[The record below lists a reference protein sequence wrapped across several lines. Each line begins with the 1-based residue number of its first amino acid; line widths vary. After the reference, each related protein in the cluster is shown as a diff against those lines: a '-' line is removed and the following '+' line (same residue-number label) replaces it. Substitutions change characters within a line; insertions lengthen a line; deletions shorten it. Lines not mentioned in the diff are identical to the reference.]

1 MFLRYAF
8 KGPARINHTLPTDH
22 KVVVTFPWLLG
33 LIEGDGSFSFNKL
46 VPRLTIQ
53 LNYRQEYVLKAILE
67 FFGGN
72 LTIGKPR
79 QRVDSF
85 SSEAMAILEFNQIAF
100 LHNVLIPNFKGFT
113 FLSKKGKDG
122 INRQLSECQ
131 YKSHK
136 IVGKR
141 SMTRNMGRMGRYI

>member
-1 MFLRYAF
+1 MSLKASMN
-8 KGPARINHTLPTDH
+8 KARMDYTLPTDH

-46 VPRLTIQ
+46 LPRLTIQ

-67 FFGGN
+67 FFDSLGN

-85 SSEAMAILEFNQIAF
+85 SSEAIAG
-100 LHNVLIPNFKGFT
+100 NRTQDKI
-113 FLSKKGKDG
+113 
-122 INRQLSECQ
+122 INSDLL
-131 YKSHK
+131 YH
-136 IVGKR
+136 
-141 SMTRNMGRMGRYI
+141 